1 MTGWLCTRMTLNPR
15 QKKIYIYISSF
26 GVQNLSACPFV
37 SELIGCQGLWTDL
50 CSFGQTLRLEDD
62 FGAVNVQPEHCHG
75 LNLCVITSTL
85 TMLSSSASHCLT
97 WARTRTQSIPQ
108 SSCTFYRAV
117 TLRNSQTET
126 LSSS

>member
-108 SSCTFYRAV
+108 SSRTFYRAV

-126 LSSS
+126 